1 MAYDVYFWYLSQ
13 DACEITTDFTPFSE
27 HEEESIYMKTS
38 DFFEM
43 IERFT
48 DPDLERKAKAFDEIN
63 KILDV
68 YLGNVEDE
76 LNALNLIREKLEDL
90 EDE

>member
-1 MAYDVYFWYLSQ
+1 MDYRHKNAIESCIKKVHEQQGTLEKVQEMNDELEKTYD
-13 DACEITTDFTPFSE
+13 
-27 HEEESIYMKTS
+27 
-38 DFFEM
+38 
-43 IERFT
+43 
-48 DPDLERKAKAFDEIN
+48 KAKAFDEIN

-76 LNALNLIREKLEDL
+76 LIALNLIREKLEEL